1 MEIPTR
7 PSKALME
14 NNNTHEEKSFLGKT
28 DVEDNTVKS
37 DGDHEEGT
45 PMETTKDEMQ
55 SAKAE
60 MVKVR
65 EENEKLKLLL
75 SQISRDYQY
84 LQMHIHGLLQN
95 EEETKKCTDASSSS
109 TARDFTHEQN
119 IEEADDLV
127 SLSLGRTSSSI
138 DQPRKDGR
146 SQLSSTNGK
155 DDDDDDKMLHGAGLA
170 LELGCRSEPAAQSTD
185 NSSGGPKEDDQ
196 TEIWPPSKTLK
207 TTRSGEDEVSQQT
220 HLKKARVSVRARC
233 DAPTMNDGC
242 QWRKYGQKIAKG
254 NPCPRAYY
262 RCTVSPSCPVRK
274 QVQRNSKDMS
284 ILITTYEGSHNH
296 PLSMSATA
304 MASTTSAAASML
316 QSHSSTSQQGLFNS
330 ATAPISA
337 STNLQG
343 LNVSGT
349 STLSQNSR
357 LPQQHF
363 YFPNSSVSTN
373 NSHPTITLDLTVP
386 TPSHFGKFPL
396 ASGSSFSSNPRYPS
410 TSFNFSSSLDHNNT
424 LQLQSPWNSISHT
437 ASGYF
442 NYGNYGNRI
451 NQVGSALNIGKQP
464 IFQEHN
470 KLYQSHVQN
479 QNASPPPPPL
489 HHPQMSTNSI
499 ATATKAITLN
509 PNFQSALA
517 AALTSFLGNG
527 GTSSTTGIRENHK
540 SGTIVESSPG
550 LKLKL
555 KAQEV
560 KERCKLSSYDAYFE
574 TIQSRKKL
582 PRALQEVLTN
592 AFTKI
597 PVSSFPAVPGG
608 KDTSVG
614 DVVKIL
620 SENNILSAP
629 VKTPEAGASSDWR
642 DRYLGLIDYS
652 ASILWVLESAELAAV
667 AISATSATAAGVG
680 AGAVGAVG
688 ALALGVTG
696 PAAVAGLTAAAKGI
710 AKDSPTAADELGQ
723 DFYNVILKDEPF
735 QVRSILKSFRWS
747 PFIPVA
753 TDSSM
758 LTIMLLLSKY
768 RLRNVPV
775 IEPGQPT
782 IKNYITQSGLVQGLE
797 RCRGRDW
804 FDCIAAKPISDFGLP
819 FMSSDEVISITSN
832 DLILEAFKRTIDNK
846 IGGVPVVEGPKKNIV
861 GNLTVRDFISTIMT
875 TSEIGKVMQP
885 ITCKPES
892 TLGNLIESF
901 ASKSLHRIHVV
912 AGEEGEVVGVITLR
926 DVISCFIYEPP
937 NHFDNYMG
945 FAVKEMLNQ

>member
-14 NNNTHEEKSFLGKT
+14 NNNTHEERSFLGKT

-45 PMETTKDEMQ
+45 PMETTKQDEMQ

-84 LQMHIHGLLQN
+84 LQMHLHGLLQN

-170 LELGCRSEPAAQSTD
+170 LELGCRSEPAADQSTD

-343 LNVSGT
+343 LNFSGT

-386 TPSHFGKFPL
+386 TPSHFGRFPL

-540 SGTIVESSPG
+540 SGTIVESSSG
-550 LKLKL
+550 LKLK
-555 KAQEV
+555 
-560 KERCKLSSYDAYFE
+560 
-574 TIQSRKKL
+574 
-582 PRALQEVLTN
+582 P
-592 AFTKI
+592 
-597 PVSSFPAVPGG
+597 
-608 KDTSVG
+608 
-614 DVVKIL
+614 
-620 SENNILSAP
+620 SESL
-629 VKTPEAGASSDWR
+629 
-642 DRYLGLIDYS
+642 
-652 ASILWVLESAELAAV
+652 
-667 AISATSATAAGVG
+667 
-680 AGAVGAVG
+680 
-688 ALALGVTG
+688 
-696 PAAVAGLTAAAKGI
+696 
-710 AKDSPTAADELGQ
+710 
-723 DFYNVILKDEPF
+723 
-735 QVRSILKSFRWS
+735 
-747 PFIPVA
+747 
-753 TDSSM
+753 
-758 LTIMLLLSKY
+758 
-768 RLRNVPV
+768 
-775 IEPGQPT
+775 
-782 IKNYITQSGLVQGLE
+782 
-797 RCRGRDW
+797 
-804 FDCIAAKPISDFGLP
+804 
-819 FMSSDEVISITSN
+819 TSN
-832 DLILEAFKRTIDNK
+832 S
-846 IGGVPVVEGPKKNIV
+846 
-861 GNLTVRDFISTIMT
+861 ISHQAKM
-875 TSEIGKVMQP
+875 E
-885 ITCKPES
+885 
-892 TLGNLIESF
+892 
-901 ASKSLHRIHVV
+901 
-912 AGEEGEVVGVITLR
+912 
-926 DVISCFIYEPP
+926 
-937 NHFDNYMG
+937 
-945 FAVKEMLNQ
+945 